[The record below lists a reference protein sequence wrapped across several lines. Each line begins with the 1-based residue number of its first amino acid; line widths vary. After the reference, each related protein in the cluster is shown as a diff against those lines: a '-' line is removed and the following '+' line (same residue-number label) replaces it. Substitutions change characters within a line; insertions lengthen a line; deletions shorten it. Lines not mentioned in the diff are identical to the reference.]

1 MSQFPPPGPPGP
13 PPPGGAPPPG
23 PGVPPPAYGAPPP
36 WGPPVHQ
43 PGVVPL
49 RPLTLG
55 DMFGGATL
63 TIRRNPAATV
73 GLAALVKLV
82 FMLVPVVVTLVL
94 GFGDHLPSLDL
105 ESNQDSNPMAGIGLN
120 AASLI
125 SGVFSALAGIV
136 VTGLVMR
143 AVEQAVV
150 GRRLAAGEAWRTVRG
165 RLWALLGLS
174 LLAGLISILVVG
186 LPAGGGVAVGL
197 LAGSDGL
204 AIGLGILGGLA
215 GLVVII
221 FVYVRFLLLAPPN
234 LVIERNG
241 VLASMRRAGQLS
253 RGQFWR
259 LLGISLL
266 AGLAAGLVGQLVQ
279 VPFAIVGVVLAF
291 LLPGSWGTVA
301 LLLCTYVA
309 TVVTG
314 SVTSPFT
321 GGVTALQYYDQRFRK
336 EGHDIELLNRSLT
349 QPPDRR

>member
-1 MSQFPPPGPPGP
+1 
-13 PPPGGAPPPG
+13 
-23 PGVPPPAYGAPPP
+23 
-36 WGPPVHQ
+36 
-43 PGVVPL
+43 
-49 RPLTLG
+49 
-55 DMFGGATL
+55 MFGGSTL

-105 ESNQDSNPMAGIGLN
+105 TSEQDSDPMAGIGLN

-143 AVEQAVV
+143 VVQQAVI
-150 GRRLAAGEAWRTVRG
+150 GRRVPAGEAWRTVRG

-174 LLAGLISILVVG
+174 LLAGLISILVLG
-186 LPAGGGVAVGL
+186 LPAGLGVAVGL
-197 LAGSDGL
+197 LAGSDVA
-204 AIGLGILGGLA
+204 AILLGVLGGVL
-215 GLVVII
+215 GLVVLT
-221 FVYVRFLLLAPPN
+221 FVYVRYLLLAPPN
-234 LVIERNG
+234 LVIEEKG

-259 LLGISLL
+259 LLGIALL
-266 AGLAAGLVGQLVQ
+266 AGLAAALVGQLVQ

-291 LLPGSWGTVA
+291 VLPGSWGTVA

-321 GGVTALQYYDQRFRK
+321 GGVTALQYFDQRFRK
-336 EGHDIELLNRSLT
+336 EGHDIELLNRTLA

>member
-1 MSQFPPPGPPGP
+1 M
-13 PPPGGAPPPG
+13 
-23 PGVPPPAYGAPPP
+23 PPPAYGPPPP

-55 DMFGGATL
+55 DMFGGSTL

-94 GFGDHLPSLDL
+94 GFGDHLPSMDL
-105 ESNQDSNPMAGIGLN
+105 ESDPDANPMAGVGLN
-120 AASLI
+120 AASLV

-150 GRRLAAGEAWRTVRG
+150 GRRLPAAEAWRSVRG
-165 RLWALLGLS
+165 RLWALLGLA
-174 LLAGLISILVVG
+174 LLAGLVSLLVVG
-186 LPAGGGVAVGL
+186 LPAGLGIALGL
-197 LAGSDGL
+197 LAGSEAL
-204 AIGLGILGGLA
+204 TILLGILGGLL
-215 GLVVII
+215 GLVALTYL
-221 FVYVRFLLLAPPN
+221 YVRFLLLAPPN
-234 LVIERNG
+234 LVIEDNG
-241 VLASMRRAGQLS
+241 VLSAVRRAGQLS
-253 RGQFWR
+253 KGQFWR

-266 AGLAAGLVGQLVQ
+266 AAVAAALVGQLVQ
-279 VPFAIVGVVLAF
+279 VPFVIVGVVLAF
-291 LLPGSWGTVA
+291 LLPGSWGIVA
-301 LLLCTYVA
+301 LLLCTYLA

-336 EGHDIELLNRSLT
+336 EGHDIELLNRALS